1 MCDFMLCLKPKKV
14 NLEECFLFSFD
25 RINQKEKE
33 NSASMNIESITY
45 YLRSGTAGRDYAGLR
60 RVEREFK

>member
-14 NLEECFLFSFD
+14 NSEERFLFSFD

-33 NSASMNIESITY
+33 NSASVNIESITY
-45 YLRSGTAGRDYAGLR
+45 YLRSGTAGRAYAGLR